1 MEQNLIFNVAQL
13 LKEPVGATRSATVVA
28 GLYRLAPE
36 LAQDMAADNADE
48 PTLTGPIR
56 LMRTGNDILVQGHL
70 HAELTLSCSRC
81 LAPVDAP
88 LHIELEE
95 LFTPTLDI
103 VTGQAV
109 IPEEEDQALWIDE
122 HHLLDLSEVLRQDV
136 LVALPMHPLCREDC
150 HGLCA
155 SCGQNLNEG
164 ICDCKP
170 EPDPRWAGLAALL
183 KTENLSN

>member
-13 LKEPVGATRSATVVA
+13 LKEPTGAARAVAVVA
-28 GLYRLAPE
+28 GLFHLTPELVQEMADDAPE
-36 LAQDMAADNADE
+36 PL
-48 PTLTGPIR
+48 LTGPIR
-56 LMRTGNDILVQGHL
+56 LMRTGNDILVTGHL
-70 HAELTLSCSRC
+70 SAELTLPCARC
-81 LAPVDAP
+81 LEPVEIP
-88 LHIELEE
+88 LDIELAEV
-95 LFTPTLDI
+95 FTPTLDI
-103 VTGQAV
+103 VTGQALA
-109 IPEEEDQALWIDE
+109 PAEEDPALWIDE
-122 HHLLDLSEVLRQDV
+122 HHLLDLTEVLRQDV
-136 LVALPMHPLCREDC
+136 LVGLPMHPLCQEDC